1 MTRQGR
7 PSNSIR
13 LGRQFR
19 RRGDFSA
26 EAEKRTGHKLRD
38 ERDRV

>member
-13 LGRQFR
+13 LGRSFR
-19 RRGDFSA
+19 QGDFSA
-26 EAEKRTGHKLRD
+26 EAEKRMGNKLRG